1 MKNLI
6 VRGRSLIVCGLCHAH
21 LLFAQPS
28 ANPVIE
34 RALLLEE
41 LVWVQKKLNEIHPEP
56 YHFVSQ
62 SDFEEKVEALKR
74 NLKPMTKEEWYVELA
89 GLISALHDGHTGLYY
104 PDEDRQKY
112 FDLGGKTFPFWVN
125 LDDDGRVVIRQQ
137 YLQDDRLT
145 DAAILEINGKPIH
158 EVIEKMYPLTFGE
171 AEVFRNS
178 QISSSFRRMYWLLY
192 GHTDSVA
199 LKTRLASGSIYEK
212 NAACISL
219 AQHDSIT
226 KILFPVTTMPKRTHM
241 HFTHLNDR
249 KVGLLTLRDF
259 GTYKGYKDSIS
270 HVFRQIQEHAIDT
283 LFLDLRGNGGGEHY
297 ITEEI
302 NQYLLRVPW
311 VLVSKAKIK
320 MSKEFYGIFPKSVR
334 WLARVLPKKPAIKLA
349 ASIMT
354 RNTKIEKVEKVLDSL
369 TKAPTYEIHTRPKLH
384 YAEKY
389 FYSGNVFLLTD
400 RNSYSM
406 SGMFAAIMKDYQR
419 AVIVGEETGGLA
431 NPHGQ
436 NVELTLPHSKF
447 VFYVSTSRAYRPSG
461 VFDNRGVIPDVP
473 ISYKILSRANSI
485 EDLISLIAK

>member
-1 MKNLI
+1 MKCHRIKILFVLALI
-6 VRGRSLIVCGLCHAH
+6 CPCSLVLSQSFESRIMDIKSM
-21 LLFAQPS
+21 Q
-28 ANPVIE
+28 
-34 RALLLEE
+34 EE
-41 LVWVQKKLNEIHPEP
+41 LTFIQNKLNEIHPEP
-56 YHFVSQ
+56 YHYISKA
-62 SDFEEKVEALKR
+62 DFEQGLARLKS
-74 NLKPMTKEEWYVELA
+74 NLKPMTKEQWYVELA
-89 GLISALHDGHTGLYY
+89 GLIAALHDGHTGLYY

-145 DAAILEINGKPIH
+145 DAAILKINGKPIH

-436 NVELTLPHSKF
+436 NIELTLPHSKF